1 MGKRKGMKLARL
13 RALADAGLEDL
24 EQEVKDLNMTVE
36 NLKELLRKETVA
48 KEEVQQKLTNVTSA
62 PAKQTEKELVNV
74 AATSDESK
82 NAPKKTKKEK

>member
-13 RALADAGLEDL
+13 RALTDGGLEDL
-24 EQEVKDLNMTVE
+24 EQEVKDLNTMVE

-62 PAKQTEKELVNV
+62 SAKQTEKELVNV
-74 AATSDESK
+74 AATSVESK
-82 NAPKKTKKEK
+82 NTPKKTKKEK